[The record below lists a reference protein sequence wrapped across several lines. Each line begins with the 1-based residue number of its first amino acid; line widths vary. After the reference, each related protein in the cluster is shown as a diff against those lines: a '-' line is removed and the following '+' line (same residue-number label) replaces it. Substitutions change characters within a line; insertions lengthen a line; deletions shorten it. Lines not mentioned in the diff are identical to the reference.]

1 MTDPNKAWRCDE
13 CGTCHLHR
21 RSAIDCCEPTVTEGY
36 VCATCE
42 TFYEEEDKA
51 IACCVQV
58 EPEEQRPPTA
68 EELEAAGQVRLL
80 P

>member
-1 MTDPNKAWRCDE
+1 MTTKNKVWRCDE
-13 CGTCHLHR
+13 CGTVHKDEDYAR
-21 RSAIDCCEPTVTEGY
+21 DCCRPTVTEGY

-42 TFYEEEDKA
+42 TFYNEEDEA
-51 IACCVQV
+51 IACCALDA
-58 EPEEQRPPTA
+58 PEEQRPPTA